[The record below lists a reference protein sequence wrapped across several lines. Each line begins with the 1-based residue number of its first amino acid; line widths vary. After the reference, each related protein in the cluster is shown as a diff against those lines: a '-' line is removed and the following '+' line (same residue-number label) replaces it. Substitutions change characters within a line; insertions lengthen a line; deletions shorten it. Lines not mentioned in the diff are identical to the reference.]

1 MKKLYP
7 LAIAALFL
15 TLKSSAQGTY
25 TAVVLPNAGVNNWH
39 ATGTQTQIWQGSE
52 PPTNCNN
59 CLISLNVTGTVNLN
73 VHLVLTGNS
82 TLIIGGGGN
91 ATTLFI
97 PNSGATDSSH
107 SNSVNL
113 INDGF
118 NSTLQV
124 QNNSSF
130 VNIAGNTAHAGDFDG
145 LFTTYVTG
153 SGASTQVTS
162 FKQVGFAPNGFV
174 NGAVASNGAPSKSSL
189 QGAVV
194 LSAGG
199 DLPIL
204 LSAFDAVLDGSQVNL
219 SWTTDLEV
227 NSDHFAIQRSTD
239 AGATWTTLGTVAAH
253 GNSNLQ
259 LNYSYA
265 DTKPVQGTNEYR
277 LQLVDKDGTYK
288 YSAVQSIRLGLVTS
302 VSVYP
307 NPARDYVNIT
317 LAGNANESLKIRLF
331 NQSGQVL
338 QERNLSNAGGTTVP
352 LAVSSYPEGSYI
364 IVVTGADGSRQVN
377 KFLITK

>member
-1 MKKLYP
+1 MKHVYP

-15 TLKSSAQGTY
+15 TLNTAAQGTY
-25 TAVVLPNAGVNNWH
+25 TAVVLPNSGVNNWH
-39 ATGTQTQIWQGSE
+39 ATGAQTPIWSGSE

-59 CLISLNVTGTVNLN
+59 CLISLNVSGTVTLN
-73 VHLVLTGNS
+73 VHLVLTGHS
-82 TLIIGGGGN
+82 TLIIGGGG
-91 ATTLFI
+91 ASTTLFI
-97 PNSGATDSSH
+97 PNSGATDSLH

-113 INDGF
+113 INDGT

-124 QNNSSF
+124 QNSSSF

-145 LFTTYVTG
+145 LFTTFVTG
-153 SGASTQVTS
+153 SGVNTQVTS

-174 NGAVASNGAPSKSSL
+174 NDAIASSGSPSRSSL
-189 QGAVV
+189 QGAII
-194 LSAGG
+194 LSSGG

-219 SWTTDLEV
+219 TWTTDLEV
-227 NSDHFAIQRSTD
+227 NSDHFGVQRSTD

-253 GNSNLQ
+253 GNSSLQ
-259 LNYSYA
+259 INYSYA
-265 DTKPVQGTNEYR
+265 DTKPAQGTNEYR

-288 YSAVQSIRLGLVTS
+288 YSTVQSVRIGLVS
-302 VSVYP
+302 AVSVYP
-307 NPARDYVNIT
+307 NPAHDYVNVT
-317 LAGNANESLKIRLF
+317 LGGNSNGNMTIRLF

-338 QERNLSNAGGTTVP
+338 QERNVTNAGGTTVP

-364 IVVTGADGSRQVN
+364 IVVSGSDGSRQIN
-377 KFLITK
+377 KLLITK